1 MISLWDCWSTT
12 SIIITVSIIINIITS
27 IIIISNYSVIN
38 FLSYLFY
45 CKCRSFLFPG
55 LDATNGSQSSLILSK
70 GDSGCIFTSRSVGVA
85 LAINLPPYSPRF

>member
-1 MISLWDCWSTT
+1 MLLI
-12 SIIITVSIIINIITS
+12 
-27 IIIISNYSVIN
+27 
-38 FLSYLFY
+38 FY
-45 CKCRSFLFPG
+45 HIYFIVNVDVFFFPG